1 MTGNFVFRSKLTHRG
16 RRLGK
21 MMYRVNVLI
30 QITNVRGDGECFV
43 HVLSAGTVTHLIC
56 KIHPW

>member
-21 MMYRVNVLI
+21 MMYRVNVLN

-43 HVLSAGTVTHLIC
+43 HVL
-56 KIHPW
+56 